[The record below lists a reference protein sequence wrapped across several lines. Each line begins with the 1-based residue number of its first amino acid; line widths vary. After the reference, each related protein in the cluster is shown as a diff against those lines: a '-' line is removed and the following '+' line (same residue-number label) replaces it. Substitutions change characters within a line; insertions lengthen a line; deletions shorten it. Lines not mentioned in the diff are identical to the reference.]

1 METFA
6 VTVLL
11 GLAVLPVVDALVDLA
26 PGLTRRDGIVTI
38 ALAVAGVFAL
48 DYSLFEGFGVDLREA
63 WIGTLLTGLAVV
75 LYTAFATRLAWPWYA
90 FVGSL
95 TTLAAGAALASLER
109 RTEKPA

>member
-63 WIGTLLTGLAVV
+63 WIGTLLTGLAVAGV
-75 LYTAFATRLAWPWYA
+75 AGVWRAILGWLGAPEGKEPEGRASRRL
-90 FVGSL
+90 V
-95 TTLAAGAALASLER
+95 TKAA
-109 RTEKPA
+109 